1 MQPKNWRCVH
11 PDSELMMKWILH
23 ARLKQV
29 IHQEIE
35 IIRKKLQ
42 IRQNQERKKKEIM
55 HLIANFAMT

>member
-42 IRQNQERKKKEIM
+42 IRQNQEKKKRR
-55 HLIANFAMT
+55 